1 MSEAKRTYRM
11 RDRAKSQEETRKKI
25 VEAAMHLHE
34 EVGPRATTISAIAER
49 AGVQRLTVYRHF
61 PDETAVFQACTSH
74 WLSLNPPPDPG
85 DWAGIAD
92 ARSRFKSAIGAF
104 YGYYSKTE
112 RMWTAA
118 YRDVDEV
125 PALQQPMAEI
135 AAFLKSV
142 GDDLIAA
149 LDPKGSNPAL
159 AATVRHGLQFATWAD
174 LESQGLSEKEKTDL
188 VMDWLTGT
196 ERN

>member
-1 MSEAKRTYRM
+1 MSETKRTYRM

-25 VEAAMHLHE
+25 VEAAMRLHE

-74 WLSLNPPPDPG
+74 WLSLNPPPDPK
-85 DWAGIAD
+85 DWAEIPDGQD
-92 ARSRFKSAIGAF
+92 RFKAATGAF
-104 YGYYSKTE
+104 YGYYSRTE

-142 GDDLIAA
+142 GDDLITA
-149 LDPKGSNPAL
+149 LDPKGINPAL
-159 AATVRHGLQFATWAD
+159 AATVRHALQFSTWAD
-174 LESQGLSEKEKTDL
+174 LEIQGLSEPEKTDL
-188 VMDWLTGT
+188 VQHWVAGL
-196 ERN
+196 ERD

>member
-1 MSEAKRTYRM
+1 MSETKRTYRM

-74 WLSLNPPPDPG
+74 WLSLNPPPDPR
-85 DWAGIAD
+85 DWAEIPD
-92 ARSRFKSAIGAF
+92 AHSRFKAAIGAF
-104 YGYYSKTE
+104 YVYYSQTE
-112 RMWTAA
+112 RMWTAS
-118 YRDVDEV
+118 YRDIDDV

-149 LDPKGSNPAL
+149 FDPKGRNPAL
-159 AATVRHGLQFATWAD
+159 AATIRHALQFSTWAD
-174 LESQGLSEKEKTDL
+174 LESQGLGEPEKTD
-188 VMDWLTGT
+188 VIMDWLTGT
-196 ERN
+196 ERT